1 MWNGFFH
8 DEDDDDENDDDGD
21 RLLLRNGS
29 PKKVLSLSS
38 SWDHCHRLSRAEFE
52 PAQDQNS
59 SFVQVVHIDWRCV
72 TVLATALKHHYPYSL
87 NLLLGIATWKCWIS
101 YKNGDA

>member
-29 PKKVLSLSS
+29 PKKGIKPL
-38 SWDHCHRLSRAEFE
+38 F
-52 PAQDQNS
+52 Q
-59 SFVQVVHIDWRCV
+59 
-72 TVLATALKHHYPYSL
+72 
-87 NLLLGIATWKCWIS
+87 LGPLP
-101 YKNGDA
+101 